1 MKYGILSLMALVF
14 ACIVYAQ
21 DVDALIKDAEKSERD
36 LKETDAL
43 NKYKDILAVDP
54 TNLKALCRS
63 AELTSRIGNRF
74 KDDKQKE
81 EAFSKARTY
90 ADAALKVNHADADAN
105 ASIAAVAMRASTVTG
120 GKERARNLRDMKNY
134 ADSALLINPKHGKA
148 LYILGKWNY
157 ELNTMNVADKAA
169 VKVLF
174 GGMPKASLEDAIDNF
189 EKARIADPFLMIDY
203 LDLANAYIKFHR
215 TDKAI
220 DVLNKMS
227 KLPPRTEDDMGYKAE
242 GKTLLASLQ

>member
-36 LKETDAL
+36 IKETDAL
-43 NKYKDILAVDP
+43 NKYKDILAVEP
-54 TNLKALCRS
+54 ANLKALCKA
-63 AELTSRIGNRF
+63 AELTSRIGNRL
-74 KDDKQKE
+74 KDEKQKE
-81 EAFSKARTY
+81 DYFTKARVY
-90 ADAALKVNHADADAN
+90 ADAALKANHNDADAN
-105 ASIAAVAMRASTVTG
+105 CAIAAVAMRTTTITG

-157 ELNTMNVADKAA
+157 ELTTMNVADKAA

-174 GGMPKASLEDAIDNF
+174 GGMPKASLESAIENF
-189 EKARIADPFLMIDY
+189 ESARVSDPFLMIDY

-215 TDKAI
+215 TDTAI
-220 DVLNKMS
+220 DVLNKMM
-227 KLPPRTEDDMGYKAE
+227 KLPPRTEDDMGYKAD
-242 GKTLLASLQ
+242 GKKLLASLQ